1 MEPSVPN
8 GCGHKTKIGIVTI
21 LKVNNYGAEL
31 QAYATQAILKK
42 LGWDAEIIDY
52 LFYKNPDFKKT
63 RRSKPLFPMG
73 LTKKAKEF
81 LYPILANIKSKK
93 DSEASRLRKSRFD
106 EFHRQNTSLSRT
118 YRTIDDLYSDSTNY
132 DVYMVGSDQVWNP
145 GIYSSIEPYFLTF
158 APKGKKRISYAS
170 SFGVSEIPLAAQP
183 FYKNCLNQMDAV
195 SVRENNAVAMI
206 DSLCGKKAHWVL
218 DPTLLLTADDWKQVA
233 SMRYE
238 GKKDFVLIYELT
250 PCPYL
255 VALAKHIAHKLG
267 LTMVRIC
274 KNAAVEDKEAL
285 VENVTDAGPAEFL
298 ELFEKAAYVVT
309 NSFHGTA
316 FSVNFGKPFYTVAPK
331 RKDNNS
337 RQQSLLGMLA
347 LEDRLVLED
356 SPFPALEKG
365 IDYEKVN
372 ALLNEQRDKSV
383 DFLRKAIDGK

>member
-206 DSLCGKKAHWVL
+206 DRLCGKKAHWVL
-218 DPTLLLTADDWKQVA
+218 DPTLLLTADDWKQVT

-250 PCPYL
+250 PCPYI